1 MRATA
6 PISAPIL
13 ILTDNPSDATLV
25 RRLLDAE
32 FTQLRESTVAANL
45 VADFERAPPA
55 VIVLAYD
62 TLEKSESNY
71 LALYRL
77 SAMTGTQRHRTIVLC
92 NKDNVGRTYD
102 ACRRRLF
109 DDYVLF
115 WPMNYD
121 SRRLAMSIH
130 LALRELAG
138 SAPGGPTVAQFAVQA
153 RRLSGLDQMLQAH
166 AGEALQRALTPQVA
180 AAKAL
185 GTLAEA
191 VKPTI
196 LVVDDDD
203 FMCAL
208 LAKMLGAAGY
218 NTMIAHSGVD
228 VFNVLRHYQPD
239 LIVMDVLM
247 PGMSGI
253 DIARRLKASAA
264 LAAIPLIIVT
274 GNSEGGTVK
283 DSMQAGAIDFVVK
296 PVERETFLRKVAH
309 ALASATPARDAAR
322 PPS

>member
-1 MRATA
+1 MHGTAATG
-6 PISAPIL
+6 APIL
-13 ILTDNPSDATLV
+13 ILTDNPSDATLL
-25 RRLLDAE
+25 RRLLDPE

-45 VADFERAPPA
+45 VADFEHTPPA
-55 VIVLAYD
+55 VIVLAYG
-62 TLEKSESNY
+62 TLEKSESTY

-102 ACRRRLF
+102 ACRRQLF

-130 LALRELAG
+130 LALRALAAG
-138 SAPGGPTVAQFAVQA
+138 EPAAPTVAQFAVQA
-153 RRLSGLDQMLQAH
+153 RRLSGLDQMLQEH
-166 AGEALQRALTPQVA
+166 AGEALQRALTPQVE

-185 GTLAEA
+185 GALADA
-191 VKPTI
+191 VKPTV
-196 LVVDDDD
+196 LVVDDDE
-203 FMCAL
+203 FMCTL
-208 LAKMLGAAGY
+208 LAKMLAGAGY
-218 NTMIAHSGVD
+218 KPMIAYSGAD
-228 VFNVLRHYQPD
+228 VFHVLRHHRPD

-247 PGMSGI
+247 PGMNGI
-253 DIARRLKASAA
+253 DIARRLKASPT

-274 GNSEGGTVK
+274 GNSEGTTVK

-296 PVERETFLRKVAH
+296 PVERELFLRKVAH
-309 ALASATPARDAAR
+309 ALSPATLARDVGK